1 MTRAW
6 QTPTTG
12 CGIGVIQG
20 GLHCQYIR
28 DKHRHT
34 ARKHQ
39 AQFRDYATLMTSS
52 SSVTSTAVTQAREDI
67 QALNLQYNGLC
78 DECDALDITKGSLE
92 ADVRALTAQHADL
105 LGLRDTVQADDTHKE
120 LLLRRENALGIA
132 TAELKTIRDAID
144 LETHNLQ
151 QTQDHHQSLAQTC
164 AQLAE
169 QHTGLV
175 QQLPEVRADVAEAR
189 TTLAQLQQ
197 DKSSHEAQCCAL
209 QAANVQQKA
218 EFARETQGS
227 IIRQDNLQENV
238 ASLED
243 SMKNMQDRKDTLEQ
257 ELLELIE
264 TATQRSTSN
273 AHAWAQTQDQLKM
286 HEAKI
291 IASENEYIE
300 AEERRATQT
309 LHTRENAR
317 NEHELACARESAL
330 LQDIIITQQERQ
342 SAHEAEL
349 GAMRAQIDIVQI
361 QLTERVTAKT
371 EMDASLSALETMIA
385 QTQHNHDE
393 QQNALREIISAHET
407 RQERNKSEHQTL
419 TEQLGSAHEQL
430 SGYALSV
437 VEKEA
442 ELIALEDVLLK
453 LRSDRIRHDD
463 IAGQNLGQELTKAHE
478 ELDLCTLAVS
488 GKQGELVSLEED
500 LLRLRNVYT
509 LQTQKMQEEGDERAE
524 QTCAEMDSHAS
535 LMLENQTEHTALQ
548 DDLVQLRGVC
558 VLEQEQ
564 MDEQLGQAR
573 AQLATYTCAISEKK
587 SDLAG
592 LEDDLVQ
599 LRGVC
604 VLEQEQMDEQLG
616 QARAQLGTYTCAI
629 AEKKSELAGLED
641 DLLQISADVERE
653 MAATNAQKTIQLA
666 DISALVCEKQSELN
680 ALVTEAQQMRSTL
693 DVEKTLT
700 YAQFEVQKEAYQSTI
715 DIAQTDLMH
724 VEATLQ
730 QTRTDRDRETALQT
744 QLALDL
750 SSLRQQLAEQNSTP
764 AEQQDDVAQLG
775 VDVLSFN
782 GPEEQNIMLAEL
794 PLEHLVDSKE
804 SSHTVNTAELCNP
817 STASTQL
824 EYETVLHDI
833 QDKIALGTIE
843 LQSLLDQVEEQRV
856 IVLSAT
862 VESIQRNT
870 LVDDNEF
877 ENMLLDI
884 PDTPASPECLSALNL
899 CGHGANTLETNLPLE
914 STLIELE
921 ELILVAS
928 RRLDQAKLDVTA
940 LEDQIGRGVLEKDT
954 LESQK
959 TLAMAEVQHLQDQST
974 VLKDECAE
982 LSSTAAEHTTVLEH
996 LKQHTLQLEQRDAA
1010 WEQESVSRRALEKTM
1025 AEELEAV
1032 QHNTIVAQEQYSQVR
1047 TELEAVQLDKE
1058 QAENELELLQ
1068 QEAATTQELHVQI
1081 QTDVKNLRDETAHVA
1096 TQLSKTRADLKTSS
1110 GALQAHRL
1118 QKDEML
1124 IIQETEKTNHV
1135 AASTRQLSQF
1145 NEIQASIAFMAENK
1159 QKLVQSIELL
1169 SASHDDYV
1177 QKLDKIQRY
1186 GSSFDTALQQLRG
1199 NMHLRKNSA
1208 EFQVCVE
1215 TMLNLFSNFLD
1226 WFENT
1231 FTAGL
1236 YNFSVVLLNSQT
1248 GEDDE

>member
-12 CGIGVIQG
+12 CGVGVIQD

-105 LGLRDTVQADDTHKE
+105 LGLRDTVQTDDTHKE

-548 DDLVQLRGVC
+548 
-558 VLEQEQ
+558 
-564 MDEQLGQAR
+564 
-573 AQLATYTCAISEKK
+573 
-587 SDLAG
+587 
-592 LEDDLVQ
+592 DDLVQ